1 MKKLENKSHSH
12 EKRRS
17 VETNHEIIQ
26 MLELSNKAFN
36 ATIITVLREVKK
48 NMQSMKK
55 ITGNL
60 SRKIKTIERT
70 KQKVQN

>member
-1 MKKLENKSHSH
+1 
-12 EKRRS
+12 
-17 VETNHEIIQ
+17 

-70 KQKVQN
+70 K